1 MRFTLGLERWNR
13 RGSAALFALGLFGAA
28 IASPVYGQDKT
39 APAKTVPS
47 KAAPSKAGAGKTA
60 ELPSAEKILDEYA
73 VATGAKD
80 RVGKF
85 KTRRSEGV
93 FEMKAAGVEGK
104 LLLLQA
110 QPNKILVFIELPG
123 IGKIQSGFDGKTAWE
138 DSVISGGRTLEGEE
152 RDQLVRRA
160 LFEGD
165 AEWRKIYDKV
175 TTTGEAKV
183 GDRDAWVVELKP
195 IGSDKP
201 QINYYDKE
209 SNLLLRMT
217 MTALTPMGEIEV
229 NSDVLDYRDVDGVK
243 MPFETRQSMLGQT
256 QTMRLTKITHDA
268 VIEDSEFAK
277 K

>member
-1 MRFTLGLERWNR
+1 
-13 RGSAALFALGLFGAA
+13 
-28 IASPVYGQDKT
+28 
-39 APAKTVPS
+39 
-47 KAAPSKAGAGKTA
+47 
-60 ELPSAEKILDEYA
+60 
-73 VATGAKD
+73 
-80 RVGKF
+80 
-85 KTRRSEGV
+85 
-93 FEMKAAGVEGK
+93 
-104 LLLLQA
+104 
-110 QPNKILVFIELPG
+110 
-123 IGKIQSGFDGKTAWE
+123 
-138 DSVISGGRTLEGEE
+138 
-152 RDQLVRRA
+152 

-183 GDRDAWVVELKP
+183 GDRDTWVVELKP

-209 SNLLLRMT
+209 SKLLLRMT

-229 NSDVLDYRDVDGVK
+229 SSDVLDYRDVDGVK

>member
-1 MRFTLGLERWNR
+1 MRLMNGWWRWMGTGGKVLLACGVFVASI
-13 RGSAALFALGLFGAA
+13 GSVADA
-28 IASPVYGQDKT
+28 QDKSS
-39 APAKTVPS
+39 PAKTT
-47 KAAPSKAGAGKTA
+47 KAVA
-60 ELPSAEKILDEYA
+60 LPSAEKILDDYA
-73 VATGAKD
+73 VAIGAKD

-93 FEMKAAGVEGK
+93 FEMKAANIEGK

-138 DSVISGGRTLEGEE
+138 DSVVTGGRTLEGDE

-160 LFEGD
+160 MFDSD

-183 GDRDAWVVELKP
+183 GDRDTWVVELKP

-209 SNLLLRMT
+209 TKLLLRT
-217 MTALTPMGEIEV
+217 RMTAVTPMGEIEV
-229 NSDVLDYRDVDGVK
+229 GSDMLDYRDVDGIK

-256 QTMRLTKITHDA
+256 QTMRMTKVTHDA